1 MFGLKVQDTLI
12 QTHVLNSRP
21 LCEGETKITTASLL
35 VSSYMNHVHLSL
47 DIAQVEEQIRSARV
61 MLKCNYI
68 DLTEHSSCV
77 VNSRAH

>member
-1 MFGLKVQDTLI
+1 
-12 QTHVLNSRP
+12 
-21 LCEGETKITTASLL
+21 
-35 VSSYMNHVHLSL
+35 MNHVRLSL